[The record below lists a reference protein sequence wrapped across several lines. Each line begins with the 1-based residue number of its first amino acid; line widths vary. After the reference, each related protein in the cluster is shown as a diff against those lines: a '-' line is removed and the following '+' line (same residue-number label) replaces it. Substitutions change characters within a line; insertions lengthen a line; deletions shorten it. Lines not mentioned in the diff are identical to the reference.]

1 MKASCYLFI
10 ILGLMLHLAL
20 SSGSGSTTEGFD
32 HPESTSLT
40 RAKQSSRRT
49 QTCRKEVQS
58 SCTSKTKACARLGRA
73 NICQAFK
80 NDCQRR
86 ISNCNSK
93 GLSIFYR
100 KVSANLCKNMPYD
113 KKLPCGSGSNA
124 LSGSSGAT
132 SNNNNNGS
140 QIRPGGIKAIKESG

>member
-20 SSGSGSTTEGFD
+20 SSGSGSTTEG
-32 HPESTSLT
+32 
-40 RAKQSSRRT
+40 A

-58 SCTSKTKACARLGRA
+58 SCSSKTKSCARLGRA

-86 ISNCNSK
+86 MSNCNSK

-124 LSGSSGAT
+124 LSGNSGAS
-132 SNNNNNGS
+132 SNNNNNGGTNNSGS